1 MLVKSAQNQSI
12 SSEICPENSDE
23 IDRFSA
29 KLVPKISEKFPQ
41 YQPIFLRV
49 SLKIQRNLT
58 FFSATDQTP
67 LSCCLTHKS
76 ENIFNFVTESA

>member
-12 SSEICPENSDE
+12 SSEICPENSHE
-23 IDRFSA
+23 IGRFYR
-29 KLVPKISEKFPQ
+29 F
-41 YQPIFLRV
+41 YQPIFLRI
-49 SLKIQRNLT
+49 SLKIPRNLT